1 MTPRNK
7 HEAFDEAER
16 ILDCYISYVVFR
28 ILTFNEAVEDL
39 LNNEAV
45 TKFFDKSEIEAV
57 ISFEMQKGQTVQW
70 NIIIMIEKI

>member
-1 MTPRNK
+1 VRPRNK

-28 ILTFNEAVEDL
+28 VLTFNEAVEDL

-57 ISFEMQKGQTVQW
+57 ISFELQKGHTVQ
-70 NIIIMIEKI
+70 

>member
-39 LNNEAV
+39 LINVAV

-57 ISFEMQKGQTVQW
+57 ISFELQKGQTVQ
-70 NIIIMIEKI
+70 

>member
-1 MTPRNK
+1 MRSINK

-16 ILDCYISYVVFR
+16 ILDRYISYVVFR

-57 ISFEMQKGQTVQW
+57 ISFELQKGQTVQ
-70 NIIIMIEKI
+70 

>member
-28 ILTFNEAVEDL
+28 VLTFNEAVEDL
-39 LNNEAV
+39 LNNAAV

-57 ISFEMQKGQTVQW
+57 ISFELQKGQTVQ
-70 NIIIMIEKI
+70 

>member
-1 MTPRNK
+1 MRTRNK
-7 HEAFDEAER
+7 HEAFAEAAR

-57 ISFEMQKGQTVQW
+57 ISFEFLKGQTVQ
-70 NIIIMIEKI
+70 

>member
-57 ISFEMQKGQTVQW
+57 ISF
-70 NIIIMIEKI
+70 

>member
-57 ISFEMQKGQTVQW
+57 ISFEMQKVQTVQ
-70 NIIIMIEKI
+70 

>member
-57 ISFEMQKGQTVQW
+57 ISFELQKGQTVQ
-70 NIIIMIEKI
+70 

>member
-28 ILTFNEAVEDL
+28 VLTINEAVEDL

-57 ISFEMQKGQTVQW
+57 ISFELQNGQTVQ
-70 NIIIMIEKI
+70 

>member
-57 ISFEMQKGQTVQW
+57 ISFELQKGQTVQGKK
-70 NIIIMIEKI
+70 EKHVI

>member
-1 MTPRNK
+1 MRPRNK

-57 ISFEMQKGQTVQW
+57 ISFELQKGQTVQ
-70 NIIIMIEKI
+70 

>member
-1 MTPRNK
+1 MKPRNK

-57 ISFEMQKGQTVQW
+57 ISFELQKGQTVQ
-70 NIIIMIEKI
+70 

>member
-28 ILTFNEAVEDL
+28 ILTFIEAVEDL

-57 ISFEMQKGQTVQW
+57 ISFEMQKGQTVQ
-70 NIIIMIEKI
+70 